1 MKLKNVIQTKLAKTL
16 VAALLIG
23 SVSNTGFTVQAEEA
37 TQNEQNDVVEMASV
51 SGNDSSV
58 AVEGKSYPTIK
69 TVILA
74 GGTMAKYVGGQVAS
88 PNVWPNNYKP
98 ANGDFSLFAG
108 HKMTLDDAETFKYL
122 SVDNTGVDAEGNLRI
137 GSENLGNNRR
147 RYGQEGLIVQK
158 WPLRSTLTPLRHLS
172 ATSSTS
178 ATRTSRGKR
187 FDSVNPM
194 EWKDLG
200 RTTFGISV

>member
-16 VAALLIG
+16 VAALLIS

-88 PNVWPNNYKP
+88 PNVDRK
-98 ANGDFSLFAG
+98 
-108 HKMTLDDAETFKYL
+108 
-122 SVDNTGVDAEGNLRI
+122 SVV
-137 GSENLGNNRR
+137 
-147 RYGQEGLIVQK
+147 
-158 WPLRSTLTPLRHLS
+158 
-172 ATSSTS
+172 
-178 ATRTSRGKR
+178 
-187 FDSVNPM
+187 
-194 EWKDLG
+194 
-200 RTTFGISV
+200 